1 MTVTSNTALSRLL
14 AVVLLLGLL
23 LLFYLLLMLPLQRHY
38 ADNEYQLE
46 QLHRQLADYR
56 RTANSREQIEK
67 LFKSVSPEESAA
79 GYYLKGATQALA
91 SAELQAYVRNIIEE
105 SGGSL
110 VSTQPIVKTERDPE
124 RMVRVSVR
132 MRGRMES
139 LLQVFYRASSGVPVL
154 LTDDV
159 MIRSERSTLSRAEG
173 EQEDDALDVQFT
185 LIGFVKESV
194 L

>member
-14 AVVLLLGLL
+14 AVVLLMGLL